1 VLVIASNQK
10 RHKLKELAKVV
21 ELDEKQQE
29 YLEKSYDQH
38 VIVAKQRHGSW
49 EGRYNFYFH
58 SNSLQLTEQEGRP
71 KHFYLDDSVDE
82 DKFMF

>member
-1 VLVIASNQK
+1 
-10 RHKLKELAKVV
+10 
-21 ELDEKQQE
+21 
-29 YLEKSYDQH
+29 

-71 KHFYLDDSVDE
+71 KHFYFDDSVDE